1 MKTCK
6 VSKFRVGDIVEWNS
20 NREGYNAFKGDAAR
34 VVGLDP
40 DGELVYVKWITKI
53 DQNDGGYDVLH
64 FDLVERKAEGVG
76 YSLTEGKKKIEELV
90 EGFFDT
96 MIEEML
102 LEIRDAVDQSQNP
115 IKDINLILDD
125 VNQLQCDQATTI
137 DRVKQAK
144 NLFEVVKAVK
154 DAPIDDITIISCLI
168 DEDVRDLDF

>member
-1 MKTCK
+1 MSEFK
-6 VSKFRVGDIVEWNS
+6 VGDIVEWNS
-20 NREGYNAFKGDAAR
+20 NRKGYNAFKGDAAR

-40 DGELVYVKWITKI
+40 DEGMVDVKWIPEN
-53 DQNDGGYDVLH
+53 DQNNGKYGVDK
-64 FDLVERKAEGVG
+64 FDLVKRVEGVG

>member
-6 VSKFRVGDIVEWNS
+6 MSKFRVGDIVEWNS
-20 NREGYNAFKGDAAR
+20 KRKGYIACKGDKAR
-34 VVGLDP
+34 VTQLDP
-40 DGELVYVKWITKI
+40 DDGMVRVKWITENG
-53 DQNDGGYDVLH
+53 QMDGNYWVEK
-64 FDLVERKAEGVG
+64 FDLVERAEEVG
-76 YSLTEGKKKIEELV
+76 YSLTEGKKKIVELV

-115 IKDINLILDD
+115 IKDINFILDD

-154 DAPIDDITIISCLI
+154 DTPIDDITIISCLI
-168 DEDVRDLDF
+168 GEDVRDLDF

>member
-1 MKTCK
+1 MKTYK
-6 VSKFRVGDIVEWNS
+6 MSEFRVGDIVEWNS
-20 NREGYNAFKGDAAR
+20 KREGYNALKGDKAR
-34 VVGLDP
+34 VTQLDP
-40 DGELVYVKWITKI
+40 DDGMVRVKWITENG
-53 DQNDGGYDVLH
+53 QMDGNYWVEK
-64 FDLVERKAEGVG
+64 FDLVERAEGVG
-76 YSLTEGKKKIEELV
+76 YSLTEGKKKIVELV

-144 NLFEVVKAVK
+144 NLFEVVKSVK

-168 DEDVRDLDF
+168 GEDVRDLDF